1 VGVEKANI
9 MGGKPSVEE
18 GMAET
23 PIIHMCLTSRICERA
38 GCWRNRVFFG
48 HFKTFVKLGFPASE
62 KKNFDDPEPYF

>member
-1 VGVEKANI
+1 
-9 MGGKPSVEE
+9 VEE